1 MDYLKY
7 RNIIYIIVSILL
19 FPLVFKGVA
28 YADVKLTTD
37 ETWEKDRVITGDLI
51 IPDGI
56 TLTIS
61 SGVSVKFQNEPVD
74 RTSPET
80 RKPHSRIL
88 VQGHLEVEG
97 DEKNPVVFSA
107 IGKEGGTT
115 CWAGIVVD
123 EGNAWLRGAR
133 IKDAHTAVYVKQ
145 GWAKLKKSVIIDNKC
160 GIIVQG
166 ESCGV
171 KIEMSSITGNDFGLI
186 TGNDAVVS
194 FPESKIQGNSKKD
207 IISGSAD
214 MTLPGSCRVSF
225 DKGTVSNVKD
235 NPVQGME

>member
-1 MDYLKY
+1 MNS
-7 RNIIYIIVSILL
+7 RNIFYIVVAII
-19 FPLVFKGVA
+19 FIPLVSGKA
-28 YADVKLTTD
+28 ALSAETITTD
-37 ETWEKDRVITGDLI
+37 TTWQEDRIITGDLI

-61 SGVSVKFQNEPVD
+61 SGVRVKFKNEPVD
-74 RTSPET
+74 RTSPEN

-97 DEKNPVVFSA
+97 DEGNPVVFSA
-107 IGKEGGTT
+107 IGKEGGNT

-123 EGNAWLRGAR
+123 DGNAWIHGAR

-166 ESCGV
+166 KSCGV
-171 KIEMSSITGNDFGLI
+171 KIEMSTITGNDFGLI
-186 TGNDAVVS
+186 TGNDAVVT
-194 FPESKIQGNSKKD
+194 FPESKIRGNSRKD
-207 IISGSAD
+207 IISGSEG
-214 MTLPGSCRVSF
+214 MTLPRSCRVSF
-225 DKGTVSNVKD
+225 DNGSASNVKN
-235 NPVQGME
+235 NPVQGIE